1 MSAAPQYAKT
11 TTVSTDRTI
20 AEIKA
25 LVAKYGANK
34 FGTLEQDDKFAI
46 AFEYGHLQVRFTVEL
61 PDRNDRQFTH
71 TATRQ
76 ARHPDTART
85 HWEQACRS
93 RYRALLL
100 VIKAKLE
107 GVAAGV
113 TSFEKEF
120 YAFVVL
126 PSGATV
132 YEATAEQ
139 VDWAIA
145 TNNTGRLS
153 LEGPDA
159 IQP

>member
-1 MSAAPQYAKT
+1 MTPQAQYAKT
-11 TTVSTDRTI
+11 TSVSTDRTI

-25 LVAKYGANK
+25 LVMKYGATQ
-34 FGTLEQDDKFAI
+34 FGLLEQPDKFAV
-46 AFEYGHLQVRFTVEL
+46 AFEYGNLQVRFEIEL
-61 PDRNDRQFTH
+61 PDRNDRRFTH

-93 RYRALLL
+93 LYRSLLL

-120 YAFVVL
+120 YAFIVL
-126 PSGATV
+126 PSGQTV
-132 YEATAEQ
+132 YEATGEQ
-139 VDWAIA
+139 VDHAIM
-145 TNNTGRLS
+145 TGYTGHLA
-153 LEGPDA
+153 LEAPR
-159 IQP
+159 